1 MCQQTELMQP
11 LTSIFK
17 TLIALWL
24 LQGWAAENN
33 PLAEP
38 LSDKTQSAMPAN
50 PPASWLTYYL
60 AHSGETAPGDLN
72 GAFFWKGGITST
84 TFTRIGSASLGRMSP
99 ART

>member
-1 MCQQTELMQP
+1 MQP

-24 LQGWAAENN
+24 LPGWAAENN

-50 PPASWLTYYL
+50 PPASWLTY
-60 AHSGETAPGDLN
+60 
-72 GAFFWKGGITST
+72 
-84 TFTRIGSASLGRMSP
+84 
-99 ART
+99 